1 MGKRLGGAKLALL
14 EVKGISKNFG
24 SLLANDNI
32 SFDVKEGSIVG
43 LIGPNGA
50 GKTTLFNCITGIY
63 KANKGTVKFLEH
75 NITNLPPYRV
85 ARLGAVRTFQIVHT
99 LKEMSVFDNIM
110 IGAYLRESNSE
121 RADKI
126 AEDCLNICYLKE
138 VKNKRAG
145 DLTIGLKK
153 RLELA
158 RALATGPKLLM
169 LDECMAG
176 LTSTEVKE
184 SVELIKNL
192 KNKGITFLIVEH
204 IMEAIMPIADNIVV
218 LDSGIKIAED
228 KPEIIIRNEKVI
240 EAYFGQKF
248 SKRLQKKGGENTND

>member
-1 MGKRLGGAKLALL
+1 MALL

-24 SLLANDNI
+24 SLLANNNVT
-32 SFDVKEGSIVG
+32 FKVKRGTIVG

-63 KANKGTVKFLEH
+63 KSSKGSVSFLGH
-75 NITNLPPYRV
+75 DITNLPPYKV
-85 ARLGAVRTFQIVHT
+85 TRLGAVRTFQIVHT

-110 IGAYLRESNSE
+110 IGAYLREGNSE
-121 RADKI
+121 KAGKI
-126 AEDCLNICYLKE
+126 AEECLKVCFLSE
-138 VKNKRAG
+138 FKNKRAG

-158 RALATGPKLLM
+158 RALATDPKLLM

-184 SVELIKNL
+184 SVELIKKL

-218 LDSGIKIAED
+218 LDSGIKIAEG
-228 KPEIIIRNEKVI
+228 KPEAIIRDERVI

-248 SKRLQKKGGENTND
+248 SKRLQKKGGARVNG

>member
-1 MGKRLGGAKLALL
+1 MALL

-24 SLLANDNI
+24 SLIANDDV
-32 SFDVKEGSIVG
+32 SFDVKGGSIVG

-63 KANKGTVKFLEH
+63 KASKGTVKFLGH
-75 NITNLPPYRV
+75 DITNLPPYKV

-110 IGAYLRESNSE
+110 IGAYLREGNSG
-121 RADKI
+121 RAGKI
-126 AEDCLNICYLKE
+126 AEECLKICFLSE

-192 KNKGITFLIVEH
+192 KKKGITFLIVEH

-228 KPEIIIRNEKVI
+228 EPEVIIRDERVI

-248 SKRLQKKGGENTND
+248 SKKLQKKGEANTNG